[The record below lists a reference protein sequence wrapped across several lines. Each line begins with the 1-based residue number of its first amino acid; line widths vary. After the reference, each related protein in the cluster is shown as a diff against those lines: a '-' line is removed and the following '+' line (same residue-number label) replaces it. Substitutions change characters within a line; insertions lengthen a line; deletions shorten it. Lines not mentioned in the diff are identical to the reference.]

1 MPDKK
6 ILDELNIKKQCE
18 DYGVPLHKC
27 PQFLFLMMGILIIAA
42 ILFTYSVGDRVF
54 GDPMMVLAIVVGEA
68 IILFI
73 MGYALVSGF
82 EKMAEANQMKSDFID
97 LVVHQLRS
105 PLTTMKW
112 GFQSLQEEI
121 DTNDEQKKLF
131 ESLES
136 NVEKMSEMV
145 NNLLMVSRMDQEGHE
160 FEMEQVSLK
169 EVVDDVLEDYMVD
182 EDTRVEVKRDLEEVS
197 KIETDP
203 SQLEIVM
210 DNFVSNAIK
219 YTPEGGFIE
228 VRLKEKNKQIV
239 FEVEDNGIGIPKE
252 EHKKVF
258 AKFERAS
265 NVDEVEETGSG
276 LGLFLTKE
284 IVKKLGGKIGF
295 DSEKGEGSTFW
306 FKMPTK

>member
-1 MPDKK
+1 MADKNK
-6 ILDELNIKKQCE
+6 LEELNIKKQCE
-18 DYGVPLHKC
+18 DYGVPLYKC
-27 PQFLFLMMGILIIAA
+27 PQFLFLLMGILIIAV
-42 ILFTYSVGDRVF
+42 ILLTYSIGDEIF
-54 GDPMMVLAIVVGEA
+54 GDPILVLTIVTGEA
-68 IILFI
+68 IILFV

-121 DTNDEQKKLF
+121 DTNEDQEKLF
-131 ESLES
+131 KSLEG

-160 FEMEQVSLK
+160 FEMEQISLK
-169 EVVDDVLEDYMVD
+169 SLAEDVLTDYMVD
-182 EDTRVEVKRDLEEVS
+182 EDTRVEVKKDLEDVP
-197 KIETDP
+197 KLETDP
-203 SQLEIVM
+203 SQIEIVM

-219 YTPEGGFIE
+219 YTPEGGYIE
-228 VRLKEKNKQIV
+228 VRLKKDKKWIT
-239 FEVEDNGIGIPKE
+239 FEVKDTGIGIPKE
-252 EHKKVF
+252 EQDKVF

-284 IVKKLGGKIGF
+284 IVEKLGGKIGF
-295 DSEKGEGSTFW
+295 ESEKGEGSTFW
-306 FKMPTK
+306 FRMPIN

>member
-1 MPDKK
+1 MADKSK
-6 ILDELNIKKQCE
+6 LDELNIKKQCE
-18 DYGVPLHKC
+18 DYGVPLYKC
-27 PQFLFLMMGILIIAA
+27 PQFLFLLMGILIIAV
-42 ILFTYSVGDRVF
+42 ILITYSVGDQIF
-54 GDPMMVLAIVVGEA
+54 GDPILVLAIVTGEA
-68 IILFI
+68 VILFV

-121 DTNDEQKKLF
+121 DTNEDQEQLF
-131 ESLES
+131 KSMED

-160 FEMEQVSLK
+160 FELEQVSMK
-169 EVVDDVLEDYMVD
+169 ELTEEILSDYMVD
-182 EDTRVEVKRDLEEVS
+182 DDTRVEVKKDLEDVS

-219 YTPEGGFIE
+219 YTPEGGHIE
-228 VRLKEKNKQIV
+228 VRLRQENKNII
-239 FEVEDNGIGIPKE
+239 FEVEDTGIGIPKE
-252 EHKKVF
+252 EQDKVF

-265 NVDEVEETGSG
+265 NVGEVEETGSG

-284 IVKKLGGKIGF
+284 IVEKLGGKIGF
-295 DSEKGEGSTFW
+295 DSERGEGSTFW
-306 FKMPTK
+306 FKMPIN